1 MHRIFAVASA
11 VIAVATLASAGP
23 KFLSKWSSPEARG
36 VSFAGKKVAA
46 VVMSQDDSLRV
57 SGEEA
62 LSHELTARGM
72 QGVAAYRMIPK
83 EELQNPDKA
92 KGWFERAAV
101 EGVVVLRP
109 VSAEKERTY
118 TEPTVWAAPY
128 YGSLWGLL
136 RVWLGRDVFARLG
149 PGRHGDCRR
158 DADLQ
163 RPDEQAALGSSERD
177 EEPQNAAEVRDR
189 PRQGDG
195 EGDQQASWLEDMIT
209 FAAHVAPAFRLVTAT
224 RSA

>member
-46 VVMSQDDSLRV
+46 VVMSEDDSLRV

-128 YGSLWGLL
+128 YGSLWGYYGYGWGAMYSPGSVREDTVIVVETLIFSVPMNKLL
-136 RVWLGRDVFARLG
+136 WAAASETRNPKTLQKFVT
-149 PGRHGDCRR
+149 
-158 DADLQ
+158 DLVKETAKEISKL
-163 RPDEQAALGSSERD
+163 RGSK
-177 EEPQNAAEVRDR
+177 
-189 PRQGDG
+189 
-195 EGDQQASWLEDMIT
+195 T
-209 FAAHVAPAFRLVTAT
+209 
-224 RSA
+224 

>member
-1 MHRIFAVASA
+1 MHRIFVAAST
-11 VIAVATLASAGP
+11 VIAVAALAAAGP
-23 KFLSKWSSPEARG
+23 KFISKWAAPEARG

-62 LSHELTARGM
+62 LSQELTSRGM

-92 KGWFERAAV
+92 KGWFERASV
-101 EGVVVLRP
+101 DGVVVLRP

-128 YGSLWGLL
+128 YGTLWGYYGYGWGVAYSPGSVREDTIIVVETLIYSVPMNKLL
-136 RVWLGRDVFARLG
+136 WAAASETKNPKTLQKFVT
-149 PGRHGDCRR
+149 
-158 DADLQ
+158 DLVK
-163 RPDEQAALGSSERD
+163 EAAKEIQKLRGSKS
-177 EEPQNAAEVRDR
+177 
-189 PRQGDG
+189 
-195 EGDQQASWLEDMIT
+195 
-209 FAAHVAPAFRLVTAT
+209 
-224 RSA
+224 

>member
-1 MHRIFAVASA
+1 
-11 VIAVATLASAGP
+11 
-23 KFLSKWSSPEARG
+23 

-101 EGVVVLRP
+101 EGVVVVRP

-128 YGSLWGLL
+128 YGSLWGYYGYGWGAMYSPGSVREDTVIVVETLIFSVPMNKLL
-136 RVWLGRDVFARLG
+136 WAAASETRNPKTLQKFVT
-149 PGRHGDCRR
+149 
-158 DADLQ
+158 DLVKETAKEISKL
-163 RPDEQAALGSSERD
+163 RGSK
-177 EEPQNAAEVRDR
+177 
-189 PRQGDG
+189 
-195 EGDQQASWLEDMIT
+195 T
-209 FAAHVAPAFRLVTAT
+209 
-224 RSA
+224 

>member
-23 KFLSKWSSPEARG
+23 KFLSKWSSPEARS
-36 VSFAGKKVAA
+36 VSFAGKKIAA

-101 EGVVVLRP
+101 EGVVAVRP
-109 VSAEKERTY
+109 VSAGKERTY
-118 TEPTVWAAPY
+118 TEPTVWAAPH
-128 YGSLWGLL
+128 YGSLWGYYGYGWGAMYSPGSVREDTVIVVETLIFSVPMNKLL
-136 RVWLGRDVFARLG
+136 WAAASETRNPKTLQKFVT
-149 PGRHGDCRR
+149 
-158 DADLQ
+158 DLVKETAKEISKL
-163 RPDEQAALGSSERD
+163 RGSK
-177 EEPQNAAEVRDR
+177 
-189 PRQGDG
+189 
-195 EGDQQASWLEDMIT
+195 T
-209 FAAHVAPAFRLVTAT
+209 
-224 RSA
+224 